1 MKKLAI
7 FLLSLGISASILA
20 SSVGVVDAR
29 AVMAGYKNTAPA
41 YKKLDDMRKKLEN
54 ELNKEEIEI
63 QKLQVEYNAS
73 PTDAKKKALDE
84 RVKKFQGTVA
94 TKQKELADA
103 ETKEMQAIQ
112 ARITTAIK
120 NVATTKK
127 LNQVFEANSLL
138 YGGVNITQDVITES
152 NK

>member
-20 SSVGVVDAR
+20 NNVGVVDAR

-41 YKKLDDMRKKLEN
+41 YKKLDEMRKKLEN

-73 PTDAKKKALDE
+73 PTDAKKKALDD
-84 RVKKFQGTVA
+84 RVKKFQSTVA

-103 ETKEMQAIQ
+103 ETKEMQTIQ
-112 ARITTAIK
+112 AKIQSAIK
-120 NVATTKK
+120 SVATSKK
-127 LNQVFEANSLL
+127 MSQVFEANSLL

>member
-1 MKKLAI
+1 M
-7 FLLSLGISASILA
+7 ISASILA
-20 SSVGVVDAR
+20 NNIGVVDAR
-29 AVMAGYKNTAPA
+29 AVMSGYKNTAPA

-63 QKLQVEYNAS
+63 QKLQVEYNAA
-73 PTDAKKKALDE
+73 PTDAKKKTLDE
-84 RVKKFQGTVA
+84 RVKKFQGTVS

-112 ARITTAIK
+112 TRITAAIK
-120 NVATTKK
+120 NVATAKK